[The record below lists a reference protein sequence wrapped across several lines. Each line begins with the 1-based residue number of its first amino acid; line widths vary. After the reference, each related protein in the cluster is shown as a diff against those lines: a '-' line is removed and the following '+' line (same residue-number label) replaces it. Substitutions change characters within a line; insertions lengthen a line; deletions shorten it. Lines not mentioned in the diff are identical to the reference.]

1 MDLRAGVCGEQL
13 ARLEEEPYRR
23 QPGQSRGLP
32 EWAGHG
38 PGLRGLQQAAAKW
51 RLVIASRLFRL
62 SKAKY

>member
-38 PGLRGLQQAAAKW
+38 PGLRGLQQAAAK
-51 RLVIASRLFRL
+51 
-62 SKAKY
+62 